1 MKIEKKSH
9 SDSKATGWESNQS
22 KWDYWTI
29 TMIDIM
35 NTVTDIVKKWYVSLI
50 TKKKKIRNT
59 KRNIKLYYKIK
70 NQT

>member
-35 NTVTDIVKKWYVSLI
+35 NNFKDIVKKWYVSLI
-50 TKKKKIRNT
+50 TKKKNQEHQEK
-59 KRNIKLYYKIK
+59 YKTVLQ
-70 NQT
+70 N